1 MPPAEPAIQTEA
13 KRLGKRK
20 IEKGYGMANSCRTVL
35 VGCGGMG
42 RQHLKV
48 ILEMPGFEVA
58 AICDVFDG
66 ALSETGD
73 AFEVELRF
81 TDFERMYDETRP
93 DLVVVA
99 TQTRGHRAPAVAA
112 LERGISVLC
121 EKPIAI
127 DPAEADEMV
136 AAAAASGAKL
146 AVNHQSHVSSAVLTA
161 RDMVRRGDIG
171 QVVLVRGRNKSGRQ
185 SGNEFTEMGTHVTD
199 MMMRF
204 GGVPGWCSGNV
215 WYQGR
220 LAGVN
225 DVMEAKEMSPRDRD
239 SGPVAGDRATAQYG
253 FEDGVLGEIHF
264 LRFQAPNSENYGVD
278 VIGTEGQLS
287 VRASGR
293 VGQALWHL
301 PRPMEGLPG
310 GQGDW
315 APVAS
320 GDSGAADSIARM
332 YRRVAEAIESGTD
345 PPSSGVDARTA
356 FEMILGIYQSHRE
369 GGRRVELPLSDRR
382 HPLEAWQDETS
393 GSTRK

>member
-1 MPPAEPAIQTEA
+1 MPPAESAVQTEA
-13 KRLGKRK
+13 KRLEKRK
-20 IEKGYGMANSCRTVL
+20 LEKGRGMEDSCRTVL

-42 RQHLKV
+42 RQHLK
-48 ILEMPGFEVA
+48 IIQGMPDFEVA
-58 AICDVFDG
+58 GICDVFDE
-66 ALSETGD
+66 ALAEAGD
-73 AFEVELRF
+73 AFGVSARYS
-81 TDFERMYDETRP
+81 DFERMYDETTP

-99 TQTRGHRAPAVAA
+99 TQTRGHRAPSLAA

-146 AVNHQSHVSSAVLTA
+146 AVNQQSHVSSAVLTA
-161 RDMVRRGDIG
+161 RDMVRRGEIG
-171 QVVLVRGRNKSGRQ
+171 EVVLVRGRNKSGRQ

-204 GGVPGWCSGNV
+204 GGAPAWCSGNV

-220 LAGVN
+220 LADVN

-253 FEDGVLGEIHF
+253 FEGGVVGEIHF
-264 LRFQAPNSENYGVD
+264 LRFPAPMSENYGVD
-278 VIGTEGQLS
+278 VIGSEGQLS

-293 VGQALWHL
+293 VEHALWRL

-310 GQGDW
+310 GRGDW
-315 APVAS
+315 APVPL
-320 GDSGAADSIARM
+320 GDAEDSDAIATM
-332 YRRVAEAIESGTD
+332 YRRVAAAIESGTD
-345 PPSSGVDARTA
+345 PPSSGTDARTA

-369 GGRRVELPLSDRR
+369 GGRRIALPLSDRR
-382 HPLEAWQDETS
+382 HPLDAWRDET
-393 GSTRK
+393 

>member
-1 MPPAEPAIQTEA
+1 
-13 KRLGKRK
+13 
-20 IEKGYGMANSCRTVL
+20 MANSCRTVL

-48 ILEMPGFEVA
+48 TREMPGFEVA

-66 ALSETGD
+66 ALKEAGD
-73 AFEVELRF
+73 AFEVELRY

-146 AVNHQSHVSSAVLTA
+146 AVNHQSHVSSAVLMA

-204 GGVPGWCSGNV
+204 GGAPEWCSGNV

-264 LRFQAPNSENYGVD
+264 LRFRSANSENYGVD
-278 VIGTEGQLS
+278 IVGTEGQLS

-293 VGQALWHL
+293 VGHALWHL

-310 GQGDW
+310 GHGDW
-315 APVAS
+315 APVAT
-320 GDSGAADSIARM
+320 GDSGAEDAIARM
-332 YRRVAEAIESGTD
+332 YRRLAESIESGTD
-345 PPSSGVDARTA
+345 PPSSGADARTA

-382 HPLEAWQDETS
+382 HPLEAWRDETS
-393 GSTRK
+393 GSIRK

>member
-1 MPPAEPAIQTEA
+1 ME
-13 KRLGKRK
+13 
-20 IEKGYGMANSCRTVL
+20 NSCRTVL
-35 VGCGGMG
+35 VGCGGLG
-42 RQHLKV
+42 RQHLK
-48 ILEMPGFEVA
+48 IIQGMPEFEVA
-58 AICDVFDG
+58 GICDVFDE
-66 ALSETGD
+66 ALAEAGD
-73 AFEVELRF
+73 AFGVSARYS
-81 TDFERMYDETRP
+81 DFERMYDETTP

-99 TQTRGHRAPAVAA
+99 TQTRGHRAPSLAA

-146 AVNHQSHVSSAVLTA
+146 AVNQQSHVSSAVLTA
-161 RDMVRRGDIG
+161 RDMVRRGEIG
-171 QVVLVRGRNKSGRQ
+171 EVVLVRGRNKSGRQ

-204 GGVPGWCSGNV
+204 GGAPAWCSGNV

-220 LAGVN
+220 LADVN

-253 FEDGVLGEIHF
+253 FEGGVVGEIHF
-264 LRFQAPNSENYGVD
+264 LRFPAPMSENYGVD
-278 VIGTEGQLS
+278 VIGSEGQLS

-293 VGQALWHL
+293 VEHALWRL

-310 GQGDW
+310 GRGDW
-315 APVAS
+315 APVPL
-320 GDSGAADSIARM
+320 GDAEDSDAIATM
-332 YRRVAEAIESGTD
+332 YRRVAAAIESGTD
-345 PPSSGVDARTA
+345 PPSSGTDARTA

-369 GGRRVELPLSDRR
+369 GGRRIALPLSDRR
-382 HPLEAWQDETS
+382 HPLDAWRDET
-393 GSTRK
+393 

>member
-1 MPPAEPAIQTEA
+1 
-13 KRLGKRK
+13 
-20 IEKGYGMANSCRTVL
+20 MANISRTVL

-42 RQHLKV
+42 RQHLK
-48 ILEMPGFEVA
+48 IIQGMPDFEIA
-58 AICDVFDG
+58 GICDVFDE
-66 ALSETGD
+66 ALMEAGD
-73 AFEVELRF
+73 TFGVTARY
-81 TDFERMYDETRP
+81 TDFDRMYDETRP

-99 TQTRGHRAPAVAA
+99 TQTRGHREPAVAA
-112 LERGISVLC
+112 LRRGISVLC

-146 AVNHQSHVSSAVLTA
+146 AVNQQSHVSSAVLTA
-161 RDMVRRGDIG
+161 RKKIRSGDIG
-171 QVVLVRGRNKSGRQ
+171 QVVLVRGRNKSGRR
-185 SGNEFTEMGTHVTD
+185 SGNEFTEMGTHVAD

-204 GGVPGWCSGNV
+204 GGSPAWCSGNV
-215 WYQGR
+215 WYEGR
-220 LAGVN
+220 LANVR

-239 SGPVAGDRATAQYG
+239 SGLVAGDRATAQYG

-264 LRFQAPNSENYGVD
+264 LGFGSPMSENYGVD

-310 GQGDW
+310 GHGDW
-315 APVAS
+315 APVPL
-320 GDSGAADSIARM
+320 GDSGDGDSIARM
-332 YRRVAEAIESGTD
+332 YHRLVAAIESGTD
-345 PPSSGVDARTA
+345 PPSNGVDARTA

-369 GGRRVELPLSDRR
+369 GGRRVALPLSDRR
-382 HPLEAWQDETS
+382 HPLDAWRDETS
-393 GSTRK
+393 DSDRK

>member
-1 MPPAEPAIQTEA
+1 
-13 KRLGKRK
+13 
-20 IEKGYGMANSCRTVL
+20 MANSCRTVL

-73 AFEVELRF
+73 AFEVELRY

-264 LRFQAPNSENYGVD
+264 LRFQSA
-278 VIGTEGQLS
+278 Q
-287 VRASGR
+287 
-293 VGQALWHL
+293 
-301 PRPMEGLPG
+301 
-310 GQGDW
+310 
-315 APVAS
+315 
-320 GDSGAADSIARM
+320 
-332 YRRVAEAIESGTD
+332 
-345 PPSSGVDARTA
+345 
-356 FEMILGIYQSHRE
+356 
-369 GGRRVELPLSDRR
+369 
-382 HPLEAWQDETS
+382 
-393 GSTRK
+393 

>member
-1 MPPAEPAIQTEA
+1 
-13 KRLGKRK
+13 
-20 IEKGYGMANSCRTVL
+20 MANSCRTVL

-42 RQHLKV
+42 RQHLK
-48 ILEMPGFEVA
+48 IIQKMPDFEIA
-58 AICDVFDG
+58 GICDVFEE
-66 ALSETGD
+66 ALAVAGD
-73 AFEVELRF
+73 TFGVSNRYA
-81 TDFERMYDETRP
+81 DFERMYDETRP

-146 AVNHQSHVSSAVLTA
+146 AVNHQSHVSSAVLMA

-204 GGVPGWCSGNV
+204 GGAPGWCSGNV

-264 LRFQAPNSENYGVD
+264 LKFQAPNSENYGVD

-293 VGQALWHL
+293 VGHALWHL

-315 APVAS
+315 TPVAS
-320 GDSGAADSIARM
+320 GDSGAEDSIARM
-332 YRRVAEAIESGTD
+332 YRRVAAAIESGTD
-345 PPSSGVDARTA
+345 PPSCGADALTA

-369 GGRRVELPLSDRR
+369 GGRRVALPLSDRR
-382 HPLEAWQDETS
+382 HPLDAWRDETS
-393 GSTRK
+393 DSARK